1 MNLRPSQYDR
11 VNTYSLKSQ
20 ASEADKMLSNIVRN
34 LRPVKDT
41 LSNSDIIPNGVGVV
55 SLTALNFTLD
65 ASRGAGSINALQSS
79 LRNLVQIANLIENSK
94 SAYQSLLALYDQ
106 AEEER
111 DKKGT
116 EDYDRDYYNRLV
128 RCIESRL
135 EEYRRI
141 ESKIDSLVR
150 EICAK

>member
-1 MNLRPSQYDR
+1 M
-11 VNTYSLKSQ
+11 
-20 ASEADKMLSNIVRN
+20 
-34 LRPVKDT
+34 
-41 LSNSDIIPNGVGVV
+41 
-55 SLTALNFTLD
+55 
-65 ASRGAGSINALQSS
+65 
-79 LRNLVQIANLIENSK
+79 IENSK
-94 SAYQSLLALYDQ
+94 SAYQSLFALYDQ

-128 RCIESRL
+128 RRIESRL